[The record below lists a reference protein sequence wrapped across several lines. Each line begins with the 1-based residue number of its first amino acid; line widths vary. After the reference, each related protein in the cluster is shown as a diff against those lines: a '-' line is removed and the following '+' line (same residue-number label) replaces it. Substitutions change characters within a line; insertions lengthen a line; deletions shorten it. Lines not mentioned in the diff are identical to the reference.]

1 MTITLA
7 YAITGIIDLIN
18 GSDPIIN
25 ENIIKEYYASIEGDG
40 TNIKEANLMFAVALV
55 NKDKEPFFD

>member
-25 ENIIKEYYASIEGDG
+25 ENIIKDYYAAVEGDG
-40 TNIKEANLMFAVALV
+40 ANIKEANLMFAVALV
-55 NKDKEPFFD
+55 NKDKVPFFD